1 MVWNDEMN
9 PQLGNFCLPFWNI
22 LTNVL
27 CFQLFAG
34 IRVGRTWSA
43 LYQTL
48 VPAKAVT
55 LDTTATLVRNR
66 AWANEIT
73 LASGFG
79 FGFFK
84 ADSFLSSQPF
94 AGLTVKTRGSVWNQM
109 CANVPQ
115 ATEGPPVRKVTW
127 SHSQTSQNCRL
138 VCIAYILALLT
149 EHWGVSLFV
158 FSELWAALSAW
169 RYLPG

>member
-1 MVWNDEMN
+1 MYFVFSCLQVSVWAEHGVHSTKHLYLQRRLHWI
-9 PQLGNFCLPFWNI
+9 QLPHRWETERELMKSH
-22 LTNVL
+22 LHL
-27 CFQLFAG
+27 DL
-34 IRVGRTWSA
+34 A
-43 LYQTL
+43 LISQGL
-48 VPAKAVT
+48 VV
-55 LDTTATLVRNR
+55 
-66 AWANEIT
+66 
-73 LASGFG
+73 
-79 FGFFK
+79 FFK

-94 AGLTVKTRGSVWNQM
+94 AGLTVKTGGSVWNQM
-109 CANVPQ
+109 CANVLQ

-138 VCIAYILALLT
+138 VCIAYILELLA